1 MNPGDEVRLR
11 VDPARRGVLRRV
23 HDRPSGRFWLVS
35 LGSDRPR
42 FVRESQLEPAP
53 SGPITPL
60 DLLSTGEYGA
70 PSEFRR
76 LLTHIRVSGHPADM
90 LYSMEATNTDFK
102 AYQFKPV
109 IKILESPTGRVLLA
123 DDVGLGKTIEAGL
136 IWTELR
142 SRFGIRRLLVL
153 CPKTLREKWRRE
165 LAQKFGLDATI
176 ADASGVLD
184 RLRTRPATAPLHLVA
199 SLSALRPR
207 KPLVESNSSPANRLE
222 RHLRDDRNRP
232 CFDLLVVDEAHHGR
246 NPDTITHRLISTL
259 VEASSYCAFL
269 SATPVHNKQQDL
281 LSLLKLLDPDTF
293 SVEGV
298 LERIQ
303 TANAPLIRARDTL
316 RDPTTTP
323 RTLLS
328 DLDAAARHPLV
339 SESEQ
344 LRLIRRELEEHRGS
358 PLTRS
363 RRSDFA
369 YRLERVN
376 LLGHVVSRTRRR
388 DVEENRVVRNV
399 RTLPVPMNA
408 LERDY
413 YDLVTEQV
421 RTYAEEH
428 DLTQGFLVATPQ
440 RLMASCFA
448 ASVSAWLSP
457 AAPSVGAESTD
468 TADDDDGSEDEDDR
482 PVIAH
487 LRRSIRSYLA
497 GIGVSDADLEAALRA
512 EDSKYGAFLSGIREY
527 LSGHPSDKFVVFST
541 FHDTIAYLSK
551 RLQEDGFSTILLRG
565 GQKSSVDEVLTEFQ
579 SDRGPQVLLSTE
591 VGAEGVDLQFCR
603 LLVNYDLPWNPMKI
617 EQRIG
622 RLDRIGQSASKIN
635 ILSLLHEDTIDFRIH
650 EILFEKLEV
659 SRTYLGDFEPVISEK
674 IDGLTTALLSRRLTE
689 EEAIARIEAT
699 ADAIEYL
706 RRQER
711 ELEEEAPGLTAYGD
725 YILDRVSEA
734 RNRRRWLSP
743 DDIYGYVT
751 ENLRRLYPGTRVRLL
766 REGQSSEEPKANADR
781 IADLDLAPRAKGEF
795 ERFLIRNRGRSDTRL
810 GSAPGSVRCRFS
822 NRPEVG
828 RGRPEEVVTQFH
840 PIVRFLAER
849 LDEPGEEEHLAAAV
863 ALRLGRDEVV
873 GGSDA
878 VRAGTYVLVVSAAR
892 FEGLRHTTH
901 VRYAGERIAP
911 TAQALRSEDAECL
924 AMAALR
930 GGRPWPAARGAVA
943 GGAVV
948 GTAERLFEE
957 LATQFERVGHE
968 EQAANDDRLKFQ
980 ISAIDRLIGR
990 REALLQRRAR
1000 GHREQAEAHRQRGEG
1015 TKARDREGLAKGAET
1030 QLRNEKERLEGR
1042 KATIRTRRRVRY
1054 DPPEEVAAAVIS
1066 ITENPVERGGA
1077 GGGPV
1082 VDGAPEEARGR
1093 NGDPGPSSGRTA
1105 GGAVERG

>member
-23 HDRPSGRFWLVS
+23 HNRPSGRFWLVS
-35 LGSDRPR
+35 LGGERPR

-53 SGPITPL
+53 SGPVTPL

-70 PSEFRR
+70 PSDFRR

-123 DDVGLGKTIEAGL
+123 DEVGLGKTIEAGL

-153 CPKTLREKWRRE
+153 CPKSLREKWRRE

-176 ADASGVLD
+176 ADASGVLG
-184 RLRTRPATAPLHLVA
+184 RLRTRQAGAPLHLIA

-207 KPLVESNSSPANRLE
+207 KPFVESNSSPANRLE

-246 NPDTITHRLISTL
+246 NPTTITHRLISTL

-293 SVEGV
+293 SDEGV
-298 LERIQ
+298 LERLQ

-316 RDPTTTP
+316 RDPATTP
-323 RTLLS
+323 QALLS
-328 DLDAAARHPLV
+328 DLDAAAAHPMV

-344 LRLIRRELEEHRGS
+344 LRLIRRELEGHGAT
-358 PLTRS
+358 PLTRG

-399 RTLPVPMNA
+399 RTLPVPMTPR
-408 LERDY
+408 EREY

-428 DLTQGFLVATPQ
+428 EVTHGFLVATPQ

-457 AAPSVGAESTD
+457 AESPVDEESAEIS
-468 TADDDDGSEDEDDR
+468 AGDDSSEDTDDR
-482 PVIAH
+482 PLIAH
-487 LRRSIRSYLA
+487 LQRSIRSYLSE
-497 GIGVSDADLEAALRA
+497 IGVSGAGLESVLRA
-512 EDSKYGAFLSGIREY
+512 EDSKYGVFLEEIREY
-527 LSGHPSDKFVVFST
+527 LAGHPNDKFVVFST
-541 FHDTIAYLSK
+541 FHETIAYLSK
-551 RLQEDGFSTILLRG
+551 RLQEDGFSTIVLRG
-565 GQKSSVDEVLTEFQ
+565 GQKVSIDEVLTEFQ
-579 SDRGPQVLLSTE
+579 SDSGPQILLSTE

-635 ILSLLHEDTIDFRIH
+635 ILSLLHKDTIDFRIH

-659 SRTYLGDFEPVISEK
+659 SRTYLGDGEPVITEK
-674 IDGLTTALLSRRLTE
+674 IGDLTTALLSRRLTE
-689 EEAIARIEAT
+689 EEAVARIEAT

-725 YILDRVSEA
+725 YILDRVSDA
-734 RNRRRWLSP
+734 RNMRRWLSP
-743 DDIYGYVT
+743 EDIYGYVT
-751 ENLRRLYPGTRVRLL
+751 ENLRRLYPGTGVRLFHEGRA
-766 REGQSSEEPKANADR
+766 REEQRTSADR
-781 IADLDLAPRAKGEF
+781 IADLDLAPRAKVDFG
-795 ERFLIRNRGRSDTRL
+795 RFVVRDRGRADTRL
-810 GSAPGSVRCRFS
+810 GSAPGSLRCRFS
-822 NRPEVG
+822 NRPEFGG
-828 RGRPEEVVTQFH
+828 RGREEVITQFH

-863 ALRLGRDEVV
+863 ALRLDRGELV
-873 GGSDA
+873 GGRNS

-901 VRYAGERIAP
+901 VRYAGERIVP
-911 TAQALRSEDAECL
+911 TAETLRSEDAEFL
-924 AMAALR
+924 ATAAL
-930 GGRPWPAARGAVA
+930 GGGLRWPEARGAVA
-943 GGAVV
+943 RETVV

-957 LATQFERVGHE
+957 LATQFEGVGHE
-968 EQAANDDRLKFQ
+968 EQAANDDRVNFQ
-980 ISAIDRLIGR
+980 ISAIDRLIMR
-990 REALLQRRAR
+990 KEAQLLSQAR
-1000 GHREQAEAHRQRGEG
+1000 GHREQAEAHRQRGEEA
-1015 TKARDREGLAKGAET
+1015 KARGREGLAKGAET
-1030 QLRNEKERLEGR
+1030 QLRNEKGRLEAR
-1042 KATIRTRRRVRY
+1042 KAMIRSRRRVRY
-1054 DPPEEVAAAVIS
+1054 NPPEEVAAAVIL
-1066 ITENPVERGGA
+1066 ITEKQVEREDAGVEVVEGTPAEA
-1077 GGGPV
+1077 GG
-1082 VDGAPEEARGR
+1082 R
-1093 NGDPGPSSGRTA
+1093 
-1105 GGAVERG
+1105 ER